1 MLHIVSIIPNSMSG
15 ETQQDSEPNLAVN
28 PQNTNDMVATAFTPA
43 PLGGSNAP
51 IYVSTDGGNTWSLR
65 TVVPGND
72 PNFGTHDITVGFA
85 TGLPPPAE
93 FSTPARSTV

>member
-1 MLHIVSIIPNSMSG
+1 MIHIVNIIPNSMSG

-43 PLGGSNAP
+43 PLGGSSAP

-65 TVVPGND
+65 TVVPE
-72 PNFGTHDITVGFA
+72 TIRTLA
-85 TGLPPPAE
+85 RMILRWGLPPPAE